1 MRNVISIAGTG
12 RSGTNI
18 LKGIFGQHSK
28 IATLPFEYRF
38 MIDPK
43 GIVDFYQSFTASW
56 SPYKADYK
64 IKELEEY
71 LLSLSALSDEKREE
85 TDRIK
90 SIDPKGLSLTPP
102 PYSGWEL
109 NEWIPGYSDLVKTLI
124 ADLTEF
130 QYSAVWPGLE
140 ANKAN
145 YQMSFAPKIDKATL
159 AKKLELF
166 TDKLFDA
173 ICEKQGKS
181 IYLEDNTHNI
191 LFASDLKAIIPGM
204 KLIHVVRDPRDVIS
218 SLQQQKWAPT
228 TLEHLISW
236 YKSVMAQWEVEKVRL
251 DKSDFIEVRF
261 EDILTNPESEI
272 KKLCRFVGLD
282 FEYQMLEVKLDKPNS
297 GRYKESFSKTELL
310 KIEDETLYLAKKYHY
325 YYC

>member
-18 LKGIFGQHSK
+18 LKEIFGQHSK

-43 GIVDFYQSFTASW
+43 GIVDFYQSFTANW

-85 TDRIK
+85 TNRIK

-228 TLEHLISW
+228 ALEHLISW
-236 YKSVMAQWEVEKVRL
+236 YKSVMAQWEEEKARL
-251 DKSDFIEVRF
+251 DKSDFIEVKF
-261 EDILTNPESEI
+261 EDILANPESEI
-272 KKLCRFVGLD
+272 KKLCAFVSID
-282 FEYQMLEVKLDKPNS
+282 FEPEMLQVKLDKPNN
-297 GRYKESFSKTELL
+297 GRYKKNFSEQEIITLNVDLSKWL
-310 KIEDETLYLAKKYHY
+310 KLYEFKS
-325 YYC
+325 

>member
-90 SIDPKGLSLTPP
+90 SIDPKGLLLTPP

-109 NEWIPGYSDLVKTLI
+109 NDWIPGYSDLVKKLI

-145 YQMSFAPKIDKATL
+145 YQMSFASKMDKSTL
-159 AKKLELF
+159 AKKIEQF
-166 TDKLFDA
+166 TDNVFDA
-173 ICEKQGKS
+173 ICEKQGKT

-191 LFASDLKAIIPGM
+191 LFASDLKAIMPSM

-218 SLQQQKWAPT
+218 SLQQQKWTPT
-228 TLEHLISW
+228 SLEHLVSW
-236 YKSVMAQWEVEKVRL
+236 YKSVMTQWEEEKSQL
-251 DKSDFIEVRF
+251 DPSDFIEVRF
-261 EDILTNPESEI
+261 ENILANPESEI
-272 KKLCRFVGLD
+272 RKLCAFVSID
-282 FEYQMLEVKLDKPNS
+282 FEPEMLQVKLDKPNN
-297 GRYKESFSKTELL
+297 GRFKESFSFEEVEFINKSLE
-310 KIEDETLYLAKKYHY
+310 KWISIHSY
-325 YYC
+325 